1 MPIAEPEYLEFPQ
14 GDFSDVAARMQAMR
28 AAHRGWINF
37 EPGVLVD
44 DAPPPRSGLFSLF
57 SARGP
62 AVPLATW
69 VAGEERKGRTEPP
82 TIGIL
87 HASGWGVR
95 RKLAEAGHAVPEGWV
110 VQQENSK
117 KGLVVAVPP
126 TVGHA
131 EVVEWL
137 LAATAAL
144 STVPLTG
151 RWRAA
156 VYDG

>member
-1 MPIAEPEYLEFPQ
+1 
-14 GDFSDVAARMQAMR
+14 
-28 AAHRGWINF
+28 
-37 EPGVLVD
+37 
-44 DAPPPRSGLFSLF
+44 
-57 SARGP
+57 
-62 AVPLATW
+62 
-69 VAGEERKGRTEPP
+69 
-82 TIGIL
+82 
-87 HASGWGVR
+87 
-95 RKLAEAGHAVPEGWV
+95 V

-126 TVGHA
+126 TVGQA